1 MGLVLILDRVRVRV
15 RATTV
20 LRAARSVP
28 TTAPAP
34 TEGP

>member
-1 MGLVLILDRVRVRV
+1 MGLVLILDRVRV